1 LPGWLRLIAGHPTT
15 FIGAVIMATSIACGF
30 LLGFAFC
37 ATSTCAAAEQQSSKQ
52 SDDSHIARTL
62 IALDTEISDAYNT
75 CSLNRLRS
83 HFSPLAELYFADRG
97 HSTRVGELVDD
108 ARRNVCG
115 KLRRETVPASI
126 ETHPVPDYGAIQIG
140 EQRFCRVDRVQC
152 QGIASKFLLLWR
164 FRDGEW
170 RIARM
175 VRYGY
180 RQVQ

>member
-1 LPGWLRLIAGHPTT
+1 MT
-15 FIGAVIMATSIACGF
+15 TSIACGF
-30 LLGFAFC
+30 LLGFAFF
-37 ATSTCAAAEQQSSKQ
+37 AASTCAAAGQQSSKQ
-52 SDDSHIARTL
+52 SGDSHIAHTL

-97 HSTRVGELVDD
+97 RSTRVGELVDD

-115 KLRRETVPASI
+115 KLRRETVPATV
-126 ETHPVPDYGAIQIG
+126 ETHAVPDYGAIQVG
-140 EQRFCRVDRVQC
+140 EQRFCRVDKPQC
-152 QGIASKFLLLWR
+152 QGIASKFLVLWR

-180 RQVQ
+180 RRVE

>member
-1 LPGWLRLIAGHPTT
+1 
-15 FIGAVIMATSIACGF
+15 MATSIVSGF

-37 ATSTCAAAEQQSSKQ
+37 VTSTCATAGQQSSTQ
-52 SDDSHIARTL
+52 VGDSHIARTL

-97 HSTRVGELVDD
+97 RSTRVGELVDD

-115 KLRRETVPASI
+115 KLRRETIPATV
-126 ETHPVPDYGAIQIG
+126 ETHAVPDYGAIQIG
-140 EQRFCRVDRVQC
+140 EQRFCRVDRAQC
-152 QGIASKFLLLWR
+152 QGVASKFLLLWR